1 MRPPLV
7 VGLTGGIGS
16 GKTTV
21 AGLFSQAGVPVIDA
35 DELARELVAPGQ
47 PAFDQIVSEFGMDL
61 VTPSGALDRP
71 RLRALV
77 FRNPTKR
84 KRLEAIL
91 HPRIRCEMERRLSA
105 TRASYCLL
113 VIPLLFETGQA
124 ELVDRVLVVDAPRE
138 QQIRRTQDRDG
149 VTRKSV
155 EGILRTQ
162 LGRRARLKRA
172 DDLIRNDSDLA
183 HLGQQVQTLHR
194 CYLECSGGDLPGTNG

>member
-21 AGLFSQAGVPVIDA
+21 ANLFSQVGVPVIDA

-47 PAFDQIVSEFGMDL
+47 PAFEEIVSEFGRDL
-61 VTPSGALDRP
+61 LSASGTLDRS

-77 FRNPTKR
+77 FRNATKR

-105 TRASYCLL
+105 TEASYCLL
-113 VIPLLFETGQA
+113 VIPLLFETDQV
-124 ELVDRVLVVDAPRE
+124 ELVDRVLVVDALRE
-138 QQIRRTQDRDG
+138 QQIRRTQARDG

-155 EGILRTQ
+155 EGILRAQ
-162 LGRRARLKRA
+162 LGRPARLARA
-172 DDLIRNDSDLA
+172 HDIIRNDSDLA
-183 HLGQQVQTLHR
+183 HLGQQVQALHER
-194 CYLECSGGDLPGTNG
+194 YLERSGGDLPGTNG

>member
-21 AGLFSQAGVPVIDA
+21 ASLFSRSGVPVIDA
-35 DELARELVAPGQ
+35 DALARELVAPGQ
-47 PAFDQIVSEFGMDL
+47 PAFDEIVSEFGRDL
-61 VTPSGALDRP
+61 VSDSGTLDRS

-77 FRNPTKR
+77 FRNTTKR

-91 HPRIRCEMERRLSA
+91 HPRIRCEMERRLRA
-105 TRASYCLL
+105 TKASYCLL
-113 VIPLLFETGQA
+113 VIPLLFETGQD
-124 ELVDRVLVVDAPRE
+124 ELIDRVLVVDATRE

-155 EGILRTQ
+155 EGILRAQ
-162 LGRRARLKRA
+162 LGRRERLKHA
-172 DDLIRNDSDLA
+172 DDVIRNDSDLA
-183 HLGQQVQTLHR
+183 HLRQQVQALHR
-194 CYLECSGGDLPGTNG
+194 RYLQRSGGDLPERNG